1 MSDERKKFQKSFT
14 WDEFK
19 NLSRLEK
26 LSVLG
31 QEDGE
36 DGSEQ

>member
-1 MSDERKKFQKSFT
+1 MSGERKKFQKSFT

-26 LSVLG
+26 LSVL
-31 QEDGE
+31 
-36 DGSEQ
+36 EQDENSTEE

>member
-1 MSDERKKFQKSFT
+1 MSGERKKFQKSFT

-26 LSVLG
+26 LSILP
-31 QEDGE
+31 ENDDKE
-36 DGSEQ
+36 E